1 VPFDFSIN
9 LCCPKK
15 WGSNFVMANLECNV
29 VFDDGGILEIF
40 WDTPFIPS
48 IEADLLQALKATMQ

>member
-1 VPFDFSIN
+1 
-9 LCCPKK
+9 
-15 WGSNFVMANLECNV
+15 MADLECNV